1 MGKDNAN
8 IVIILTK
15 HLKKLSKAG
24 LEDFV
29 VALCDLKPPRGY
41 NQIQREHLEGKTPKQ
56 MAKFIMRI
64 YTNRYGPAKVRQ
76 ALKNSHQNQIRTELE
91 KELREASRM
100 SGGPANVTDQ
110 RGEAGAE
117 AESAAGCPSGKSQQ
131 PCEVIKSKRGR
142 KPKSESKTTKSTVKA
157 ETSGGAVNRKRVEE
171 EQRGDDVKPKRRLRQ
186 KTDEEH
192 FVKQNRTNLIT
203 LITDV
208 EPVLDDL
215 MQKELLTQEQ
225 YDVIV
230 KKETSQ
236 AKMRELYRYVS
247 SWLDLE
253 EKDMLLEILEKH
265 NPVVIKNL
273 LGKSKAKKK

>member
-41 NQIQREHLEGKTPKQ
+41 NQIQRERLEGKTPKQ
-56 MAKFIMRI
+56 MAEFIMRI

-76 ALKNSHQNQIRTELE
+76 ALKNSHQNQIRTDLE
-91 KELREASRM
+91 KELRE
-100 SGGPANVTDQ
+100 
-110 RGEAGAE
+110 
-117 AESAAGCPSGKSQQ
+117 
-131 PCEVIKSKRGR
+131 
-142 KPKSESKTTKSTVKA
+142 ESKTTKSTVKV
-157 ETSGGAVNRKRVEE
+157 ETSGGAANRKRVKE
-171 EQRGDDVKPKRRLRQ
+171 EQRGNDVKPKRRRGQ

-192 FVKQNRTNLIT
+192 FVNQNRTNLIK

-215 MQKELLTQEQ
+215 MEKELLTQEQ
-225 YDVIV
+225 YDVIG

-236 AKMRELYRYVS
+236 AKMRELYRYVR
-247 SWLDLE
+247 SWQNL
-253 EKDMLLEILEKH
+253 KVKNTLLEILKKH